1 MKLNTRSNPT
11 LLLQLVCMV
20 AIIGALTACTRSTE
34 ESPTNKTATSQTAS
48 TKTNDAHVKPFQ
60 PEELPSL
67 LLQGKNEIIHKQFD
81 TAFQQQVS
89 LQDMEQLAAFHEDI
103 QSYTLQSTMKLG
115 DSTKY
120 IWTDEHGTKGIQA
133 VFNPEGRISGLML
146 HPLVTYPETDAKKT
160 TTTFALPFHG
170 DWFTFWGG
178 TNVLVNYHYE
188 HPSQRYAYDFVQ
200 QKNGSSYEGDA
211 TKLSSY
217 YAFGQPML
225 ASAPGKV
232 VELKNQIPDNEPVG
246 TMNEKEPAGNYVVID
261 HGNGEYSMYAHLQKG
276 SVKVKVGDQVQTG
289 DTLGLCGNSG
299 NSSEPH
305 LHFQV
310 SNGINLFQS
319 ESVRIQFENDA
330 EYVQGT
336 TIKAP

>member
-1 MKLNTRSNPT
+1 MN
-11 LLLQLVCMV
+11 
-20 AIIGALTACTRSTE
+20 
-34 ESPTNKTATSQTAS
+34 
-48 TKTNDAHVKPFQ
+48 TKTFQ
-60 PEELPSL
+60 PEELPDL
-67 LLQGKNEIIHKQFD
+67 LLKGKLEMVHGQFD
-81 TAFQQQVS
+81 SQFQQKVS
-89 LQDMEQLAAFHEDI
+89 LKDMEQLSAFHEGVK
-103 QSYTLQSTMKLG
+103 SYSLQSTMKING
-115 DSTKY
+115 FSKY
-120 IWTDEHGTKGIQA
+120 VWTEPSGAKGIQA
-133 VFNPEGRISGLML
+133 IFNSDGRISGLL
-146 HPLVTYPETDAKKT
+146 LLPLESFPETDAKKSV
-160 TTTFALPFHG
+160 TTFALPFHG

-200 QKNGSSYEGDA
+200 QKYGSSYEGDA

-217 YAFGQPML
+217 YAFGQPIL

-246 TMNEKEPAGNYVVID
+246 TMNEKEPTGNYVVID
-261 HGNGEYSMYAHLQKG
+261 HGNGEYSMYAHLKKG

-289 DTLGLCGNSG
+289 DLLGLCGNSG

-310 SNGINLFQS
+310 SNGVDLFQS
-319 ESVRIQFENDA
+319 VSIRVQFEKSED
-330 EYVQGT
+330 YIQGT